1 MTQTAKR
8 AAATES
14 GPMPS
19 QDSEAVDPRRW
30 LTLAV
35 LLLAG
40 FMNLVDVTIVNVA
53 IPSLRT
59 DLGASSAEIEWV
71 VAAYILAFA
80 LGLLPFGRLGDIFG
94 RKRMFLLGISGFT
107 LASALCGLA
116 PSIGFLIAARVFQGM
131 AGALMMPQVLAL
143 VQVTFPPHERGF
155 AFSFFGVTAG
165 MASVAGPLAGGAL
178 ISADLY
184 DLVWRPIFLVNI
196 PIGLF
201 TLAMGWRLIPSTVRG
216 PRQAIDV
223 VGVGLAALTI
233 FAIVFPL
240 VEGREFGWP
249 LWCFAMM
256 VASLPLAV
264 GFLKWEARRER
275 RGDAQLLPIALLKN
289 RHFVLGLSMTAALFA
304 GIPGFFFVIAIF
316 LQVGFDFTPLQ
327 SGVTTIPFPVGVLIA
342 SLISGRFGS
351 SYAKARLVAGPLI
364 LTAGMGLLL
373 VIVGTANSALDHWTF
388 ALPLFISG
396 IGLGVTVAPL
406 FATILTVVDNRD
418 AGSASGALQTF
429 QQIGGALGVAA
440 VGQIFFG
447 LLGASNAHDA
457 YRGSLQSAL
466 GFEMAIFVVLAV
478 LASRLPSGL
487 ERKRGGGSIRETDGP
502 EQNAA
507 IIEV

>member
-1 MTQTAKR
+1 MTQTAKP
-8 AAATES
+8 AAAMIPARITSPGGET
-14 GPMPS
+14 P
-19 QDSEAVDPRRW
+19 DPRRW

-40 FMNLVDVTIVNVA
+40 FMNLVDVTIVNVS
-53 IPSLRT
+53 IPSLRS

-71 VAAYILAFA
+71 AAAYILAFA
-80 LGLLPFGRLGDIFG
+80 LGLLPFGRLGDIVG
-94 RKRMFLLGISGFT
+94 RKRMFLFGISGFT
-107 LASALCGLA
+107 FASALCGLA
-116 PSIGFLIAARVFQGM
+116 PTTGFLIAARILKGM

-178 ISADLY
+178 ISADFY

-201 TLAMGWRLIPSTVRG
+201 TLLMGWRLIPSTVRG
-216 PRQAIDV
+216 PRQAIDI
-223 VGVGLAALTI
+223 VGVALAALTI

-256 VASLPLAV
+256 AASLPLAV

-275 RGDAQLLPIALLKN
+275 HGDTQLLPVALLRN
-289 RHFVLGLSMTAALFA
+289 GHFVLGLSMTAALFA

-364 LTAGMGLLL
+364 LTVGMGLLL
-373 VIVGTANSALDHWTF
+373 AIVGNVTEELQQWTF
-388 ALPLFISG
+388 ALPLFVSG
-396 IGLGVTVAPL
+396 LGLGVTVAPL

-447 LLGASNAHDA
+447 LLGEADAHDV

-466 GFEMAIFVVLAV
+466 GFEMAIFVVLAL
-478 LASRLPSGL
+478 LASRLPS
-487 ERKRGGGSIRETDGP
+487 ERAGRRAKNEGAETTSVP
-502 EQNAA
+502 VQ
-507 IIEV
+507 IEI